1 MPFISLRP
9 VLLQTIALLVLSCL
23 GPVSGKAQAQVVTT
37 SPAFPVVDE
46 PVTIT
51 FAAAE
56 GNGALVG
63 YSGTV
68 YIHTGVITSQSA
80 VKDGCGPDA
89 ANWRYVKTAW
99 GQNTTA
105 TALAQ
110 TSPGVYQFTIDD
122 IRAYYG
128 VPEGEDILRLAMVF
142 RNSSGTITAK
152 DTGNCDI
159 FVDVFQ
165 GGLGVALLSPAASVM
180 DPLILLGPSSVEVLA
195 TAIVENGE
203 VDNMTFLVNGVEQA
217 SVASDTL
224 AYIWNVTEPGVYD
237 ARVVASQGGQE
248 ADSEFQVVLGEDVV
262 DAPRPAGIV
271 DGINYHASPSD
282 VTLSAYAP
290 FKDIV
295 HVIGDMTAWR
305 VDPAYTMKRDA
316 IRPDSVHWWITLD
329 NVTPGEEYAFQY
341 LMDGTLR
348 IADPYTE
355 KVLSAE
361 DAFISSATY
370 PDLKP
375 YPTNLT
381 RHAVS
386 TFQTGRVPYEWQAT
400 DFQPPPKGE
409 LVIYELLVR
418 DFVADHDW
426 ATLTDTLGYL
436 ERLGVNAI
444 ELMPPNEFEGNE
456 SWGYNPSF
464 YFAPD
469 KYYGPADDLKRFVD
483 AAHARGMAVIMD
495 IVLNHSFGQ
504 APLVRQYQDA
514 SGNASSQNPWF
525 NETCAHPTEGLC
537 FGQDFNHE
545 SPETRAFVDRTLAW
559 WLTEFNMDG
568 FRFDLTKGLTNNNS
582 GSNYDA
588 DRIAIV
594 KRMLDR
600 MWDVKPDA
608 YAILEHWTGPTEER
622 ELAEHGA
629 MVWTNV
635 NNAFMQS
642 TMGYLENSDFRGMYF
657 GRRGWTL
664 PHVVSYMESHDEER
678 VMYKALQ
685 FGNAS
690 GAYDVKDVATAL
702 ERVQAAAA
710 QLLLTP
716 GPRMIWQ
723 FGELGYDVSIDENG
737 RTGNKPIRWD
747 YYSDPARRA
756 LYDTYAGLIALR
768 KEHDVFHDAT
778 TSVTQEVNSL
788 VRTATLTH
796 AGSGEAA
803 LVISNFD
810 VVPKTVTLQFPDT
823 GRWYDVFEGTT
834 VDLVLPTLPLTLSPG
849 TFHVFMNREPRVNPL
864 TVDSERPET
873 SLPTAVQLAQNWPNP
888 FNTETNIAFSLPAAG
903 AVRMDVFTSTGQR
916 VATLMD
922 GTMPPGTHTVQFRG
936 KDLVSG
942 TYFIRMTTPY
952 GTQTRPMVMI
962 R

>member
-1 MPFISLRP
+1 MPFTSVRP
-9 VLLQTIALLVLSCL
+9 VLIQIVAFVAYVCL
-23 GPVSGKAQAQVVTT
+23 GTVSGPVHAQVVQT
-37 SPAFPVVDE
+37 SPVFPNVDE

-51 FAAAE
+51 FTAAE

-68 YIHTGVITSQSA
+68 YIHTGVITNQSA
-80 VKDGCGPDA
+80 VKDGCGPNA

-105 TALAQ
+105 TALTQ
-110 TSPGVYQFTIDD
+110 TSPGVYQLTIDD

-128 VPEGEDILRLAMVF
+128 VPESEQVLRLAMVF

-165 GGLGVALLSPAASVM
+165 GGLSVALVTPTATAM
-180 DPLILLGPSSVEVLA
+180 DPLVLLEPTSVDVFA
-195 TAIVENGE
+195 TSISENGE
-203 VDNMTFLVNGVEQA
+203 VDRMTFFVDGVERA
-217 SVASDTL
+217 STANDTL
-224 AYIWNVTEPGVYD
+224 SYTWSVTDPGVYD
-237 ARVVASQGGQE
+237 ARIVASQGGQE
-248 ADSEFQVVLGEDVV
+248 ADVAFYTVLAEDIV
-262 DAPRPAGIV
+262 DASRPVGIV
-271 DGINYHASPSD
+271 DGINYHASPRD
-282 VTLSAYAP
+282 VTLSVYAP

-316 IRPDSVHWWITLD
+316 IRPDSVHWWITLTD
-329 NVTPGEEYAFQY
+329 VQPGEEIAFQY
-341 LMDGTLR
+341 LMDGLLR

-355 KVLSAE
+355 KVLSEE
-361 DAFISSATY
+361 DAFISDATY

-386 TFQTGRVPYEWQAT
+386 TFQTGQAPYEWQAT
-400 DFQPPPKGE
+400 DFQAPPQGE

-418 DFVADHDW
+418 DFVADQDW

-525 NETCAHPTEGLC
+525 NETCAHPSEGLC

-545 SPETRAFVDRTLAW
+545 SPETRAFVDRVLAW
-559 WLTEFNMDG
+559 WLTEFNVDG

-588 DRIAIV
+588 DRIAII

-600 MWDVKPDA
+600 MWDVKPNA
-608 YAILEHWTGPTEER
+608 YAILEHWTGQTEER
-622 ELAEHGA
+622 ALAEHGA

-642 TMGYLENSDFRGMYF
+642 TMGYLESSDFRGMYF

-678 VMYKALQ
+678 VMFKAVQ

-690 GAYDVKDVATAL
+690 GDYDVKDVSTAL
-702 ERVQAAAA
+702 ERVRAAAA

-723 FGELGYDVSIDENG
+723 FGELGYGVSIDENG

-747 YYSDPARRA
+747 YYSDPDRRA
-756 LYDTYAGLIALR
+756 LFDTYAGLIALR

-778 TSVTQEVNSL
+778 TDVTLELNSL

-796 AGSGEAA
+796 ASSGEAA

-810 VVPKTVTLQFPDT
+810 VVPKTVSLQFPDS

-834 VDLVLPTLPLTLSPG
+834 VDLVLRSLPLTLPPG
-849 TFHVFMNREPRVNPL
+849 TFRVFMNREPRVNPL
-864 TVDSERPET
+864 TVDRERPEV
-873 SLPTAVQLAQNWPNP
+873 SFPTTVQLGQNWPNP
-888 FNTETNIAFSLPAAG
+888 FNPETIISYTMPSSG
-903 AVRMDVFTSTGQR
+903 RVRLDVFTVMGQHI
-916 VATLMD
+916 VTLMD
-922 GTMPPGTHTVQFRG
+922 DVVSAGTHTVPFRAEG
-936 KDLVSG
+936 LVSG
-942 TYFIRMTTPY
+942 TYFYRITTPF
-952 GTQTRPMVMI
+952 GTQARPMTVL